1 MVKRGMDSQRTCDSG
16 FNVRALYRL
25 NRLQGQSHFFTSRT
39 SNRNAQDIHSNDT
52 EPQTTDKPSSIAETT
67 MRINNTKQLKSG
79 DLLAWNPNKKN
90 DSREILLVL
99 SSEYNGIDFLKV
111 KIISSLNPK
120 RLNLTRALTNR
131 TLSELK
137 INKIG

>member
-52 EPQTTDKPSSIAETT
+52 EPQTTIETSSITENTMNLKELENKIIKLENKIETYH
-67 MRINNTKQLKSG
+67 KSG
-79 DLLAWNPNKKN
+79 DYYSDKVLKLEQ
-90 DSREILLVL
+90 REW
-99 SSEYNGIDFLKV
+99 
-111 KIISSLNPK
+111 
-120 RLNLTRALTNR
+120 
-131 TLSELK
+131 ELK
-137 INKIG
+137 KAFIKLTANQTIFTLTSYARR

>member
-1 MVKRGMDSQRTCDSG
+1 MVKRGIDSQRTCDSG